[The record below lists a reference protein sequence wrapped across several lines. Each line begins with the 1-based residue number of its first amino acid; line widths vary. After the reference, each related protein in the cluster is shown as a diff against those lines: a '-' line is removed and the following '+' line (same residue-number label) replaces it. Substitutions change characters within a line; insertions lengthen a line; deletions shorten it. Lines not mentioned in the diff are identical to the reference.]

1 MKKNIWH
8 RITCMILVITMLFA
22 SINFVFA
29 DDEKKTSPEW
39 YEILFTYFVIA
50 NGYILKGLISV
61 ILGSDLSIDAL
72 VFDRFADTTLTLFS
86 ADNEYY
92 GENVNPLFYNGSK
105 PEGAI
110 DGINKVFRTFQSIAT
125 IMYIVILVYMG
136 IRIIIVSTADKKARF
151 KQFLVDWVKG
161 VAILFLF
168 PYVIRYTILL
178 NHAIVTY
185 IDVKKDNDLFED
197 NSASISD
204 DTKDLNDAHNV
215 DISEEDV
222 AEMIENG
229 NYMDQMLGMAKE
241 EGRLSY
247 AICWFIMLIQ
257 LIQFWVI
264 YMMRLIKVI
273 FLIAIFPLVT
283 ISYAID
289 KIGDGKSQAFDHW
302 FKEFV
307 LEVFAQTFHAVNY
320 VIIMGIVF
328 EFADSNYF
336 LAIIGITYVS
346 KGSDIIRS
354 LFAQMRGGG
363 AGGPMSPVASLAKAK
378 MLTKGAKTLA
388 GVGKRIGAPIGR
400 GLGYIESG
408 KQRLLNASVAHSRN
422 SLAEYARETGNS
434 STVAELI
441 QESPHITVRRTEE
454 QIQTLLEQLG
464 APDLSDADLKRISS
478 MLANTQNLE
487 DNFENVL
494 NRMGVP
500 DSQKEALRQRVGNI
514 ANAGIAAMYLNDRK
528 GSSNL
533 EVQTVVDVCMKN
545 MTNPD
550 FARTLKAHGIDGKE
564 KIREISAEHSVDYSA
579 DKRAARLAREA
590 GSASPTTDEE
600 KITYYT
606 KAIKNAHLGEYSY
619 QELMGYTEYLEDIR
633 DSGDDSAR
641 ALLEEE
647 MKDASYSLEQFKANL
662 AVQTINNSR
671 DIESGERQVAV
682 DAAIRVI
689 KDVQDDPNYS
699 GILSDLETDVNYLEE
714 GVMPVVVHKDYAA
727 EEKNSL
733 VEAFR
738 QKVLDKEVDL
748 GPEYDEYNRNLGKE
762 MIGKGIKDIVVGG
775 AEAGF
780 GLAIEA
786 PKRVVGDVA
795 AGFVG
800 LGSSSSSGKGGFDPL
815 NDAVTIIPEVVDQA
829 DSVFGIPSRL
839 VGVGERFA
847 PDHKA
852 SNMQIDLEADRK
864 NQEYYENRALQD
876 YVSGVIREKEA
887 AKRFKLEELKKWE
900 RERDNRRN

>member
-1 MKKNIWH
+1 
-8 RITCMILVITMLFA
+8 
-22 SINFVFA
+22 
-29 DDEKKTSPEW
+29 
-39 YEILFTYFVIA
+39 
-50 NGYILKGLISV
+50 
-61 ILGSDLSIDAL
+61 
-72 VFDRFADTTLTLFS
+72 
-86 ADNEYY
+86 
-92 GENVNPLFYNGSK
+92 
-105 PEGAI
+105 
-110 DGINKVFRTFQSIAT
+110 
-125 IMYIVILVYMG
+125 MG
-136 IRIIIVSTADKKARF
+136 IRIILVSTADKKARF

-185 IDVKKDNDLFED
+185 IDVKKNDVFKDDSQTED
-197 NSASISD
+197 EDIFKKNSTSISA
-204 DTKDLNDAHNV
+204 DTKDLNAVHNV
-215 DISEEDV
+215 DISADDV
-222 AEMIENG
+222 TEMIENG
-229 NYMDQMLGMAKE
+229 NYMDQMLGMAKDTKK
-241 EGRLSY
+241 LSY

-257 LIQFWVI
+257 LVQFWII

-378 MLTKGAKTLA
+378 MLTKGAKTLV

-408 KQRLLNASVAHSRN
+408 EQRLLNASLAHSRN

-500 DSQKEALRQRVGNI
+500 DSQKEALRQRVNDI
-514 ANAGIAAMYLNDRK
+514 TNAGRAAMYLNGRK
-528 GSSNL
+528 GASNL
-533 EVQTVVDVCMKN
+533 EVQNVVDICMKN

-579 DKRAARLAREA
+579 DKRAARLASEA

-606 KAIKNAHLGEYSY
+606 KAIKNAHFGEYSY

-699 GILSDLETDVNYLEE
+699 GILSGLETDVNYLEE

-780 GLAIEA
+780 GLAKA
-786 PKRVVGDVA
+786 PERVVGDVA
-795 AGFVG
+795 TGFIG

-815 NDAVTIIPEVVDQA
+815 NDAVTIVPEVVDQA

-839 VGVGERFA
+839 IGVGERFA

-864 NQEYYENRALQD
+864 NQEYYANRALQD
-876 YVSGVIREKEA
+876 YLSGVFREKEV
-887 AKRFKLEELKKWE
+887 AKQFQLEELKKWE